1 MAMKLLILEAVISA
15 VYVFDASTSPILHI
29 SLLYLTILYLV
40 SLLEIT
46 GVLKFLTY
54 LVRRTKSSGVG
65 SEHGGTATAFW
76 STY

>member
-1 MAMKLLILEAVISA
+1 MLEAAISA

-46 GVLKFLTY
+46 GVLKLFTY
-54 LVRRTKSSGVG
+54 LIRRTRRSDVG
-65 SEHGGTATAFW
+65 SEHTGTATAFW
-76 STY
+76 GTY

>member
-1 MAMKLLILEAVISA
+1 MKLLILEAVISA

-46 GVLKFLTY
+46 GVFKFLTY
-54 LVRRTKSSGVG
+54 LVRRSRSSSV
-65 SEHGGTATAFW
+65 SSDHTGTATAFW
-76 STY
+76 GTY